1 MKKISIIFSL
11 LLLFQ
16 SSYYGQIKNLV
27 LEGGG
32 VLGIAY
38 VGAMRGLEEKNK
50 LSEIENIAGTSVGA
64 LSASLMAV
72 GFDSKELEDILRNL
86 NMRKFNDGRGVFFGG
101 TNRMFKRYGWYRG
114 EKLKSW
120 VNDLLYEKTGK
131 ENLTFMELHELA
143 EKDSKFKNLYV
154 TVTNLSQQN
163 WQTLS
168 YLNFPNMRIAD
179 AVRMSASI
187 PMYFTAVFMDKEG
200 NVYKKPQKHVVT
212 DVMADGGFVSNYPIH
227 IFDST
232 YALNETLGL
241 QLDRKEQINQSGN
254 ELAPYEINNLK
265 DYVMAFYTIVLE
277 SMNRT
282 SLSQEDWDR
291 TISISDCEIGPKIK
305 KMPKEDVDKLINA
318 GYEAVNVYFDK

>member
-1 MKKISIIFSL
+1 MKKATILIL
-11 LLLFQ
+11 LICMQ
-16 SSYYGQIKNLV
+16 SSVFGQIKNLV

-38 VGAMRGLEEKNK
+38 VGALRALEEKNK
-50 LSEIENIAGTSVGA
+50 LSDIENIAGTSVGA
-64 LSASLMAV
+64 LTASLMSV
-72 GFDSKELEDILRNL
+72 GYDSKELGAIMSNL
-86 NMRKFNDGRGVFFGG
+86 NMKKFNDGRGMFFGG
-101 TNRMFKRYGWYRG
+101 TNRMFKKYGWYRG

-120 VNDLLYEKTGK
+120 VNDLLFEKTGK
-131 ENLTFMELHELA
+131 ENLTFKELHDLA
-143 EKDSKFKNLYV
+143 IKDSRFKNLYV

-163 WQTLS
+163 WQTIS

-200 NVYKKPQKHVVT
+200 NVYKKPQKHIAT

-232 YALNETLGL
+232 YALHETLGL
-241 QLDRKEQINQSGN
+241 QLDRKEQISKGGN

-282 SLSQEDWDR
+282 SLEPEDWER
-291 TISISDCEIGPKIK
+291 TVSISDCEIGPKIK

-318 GYEAVNVYFDK
+318 GYEAVNTYFAQ